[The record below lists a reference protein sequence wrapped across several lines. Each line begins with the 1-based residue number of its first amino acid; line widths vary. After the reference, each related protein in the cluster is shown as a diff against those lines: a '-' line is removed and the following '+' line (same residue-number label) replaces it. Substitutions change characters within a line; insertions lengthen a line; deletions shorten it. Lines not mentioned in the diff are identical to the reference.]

1 MLSTHTQPWG
11 IQHQQTNKQTTK
23 EKGNFV
29 LRVKR
34 ALEYYDILD
43 FSSFPVHN
51 FPSVVLLFAQYVG
64 HRAHWRS
71 VGVRT
76 AISFSIWS
84 EVQAAVKESP
94 ITPPPNHDWRGRK
107 SRGGL
112 SSPLHRAQP
121 PPQAVAINISG
132 SPLVLQ
138 ALQYCC
144 CCCSPLFHQLPA
156 RSPNR
161 VQVKDSSST
170 FRANGKIQLFSSQCA
185 FGC

>member
-1 MLSTHTQPWG
+1 MLSTYTQPWG

-23 EKGNFV
+23 EKGNFF
-29 LRVKR
+29 
-34 ALEYYDILD
+34 LESKGHLNCKTGLL
-43 FSSFPVHN
+43 SFPAHN

-64 HRAHWRS
+64 YRAHWRS

-132 SPLVLQ
+132 SPL
-138 ALQYCC
+138 YYRH
-144 CCCSPLFHQLPA
+144 CSTAAAAAVHYSTNYQLAP
-156 RSPNR
+156 P
-161 VQVKDSSST
+161 
-170 FRANGKIQLFSSQCA
+170 IA
-185 FGC
+185 FK

>member
-1 MLSTHTQPWG
+1 ML
-11 IQHQQTNKQTTK
+11 
-23 EKGNFV
+23 
-29 LRVKR
+29 
-34 ALEYYDILD
+34 
-43 FSSFPVHN
+43 SFPVHN

-64 HRAHWRS
+64 YRAHWRS

-121 PPQAVAINISG
+121 PPTGSRHKYIRVPRITGTAV
-132 SPLVLQ
+132 LLLLLQ
-138 ALQYCC
+138 SIIPPITSSLPQSRSSKRLLLHFQGKWENSIVQFPAHLRMLTF
-144 CCCSPLFHQLPA
+144 PEIAKKLFHTIFEGGWGEYLE
-156 RSPNR
+156 
-161 VQVKDSSST
+161 V
-170 FRANGKIQLFSSQCA
+170 I
-185 FGC
+185 

>member
-1 MLSTHTQPWG
+1 MLSTYTQPWG
-11 IQHQQTNKQTTK
+11 FNTNKQTNKQ
-23 EKGNFV
+23 
-29 LRVKR
+29 RRKR
-34 ALEYYDILD
+34 AIFFLESKGHLNCKKIIGLL
-43 FSSFPVHN
+43 SFPVHN
-51 FPSVVLLFAQYVG
+51 FPSVVFLFAQYVG
-64 HRAHWRS
+64 HRAHWRT

-132 SPLVLQ
+132 SPH
-138 ALQYCC
+138 YYRH
-144 CCCSPLFHQLPA
+144 CSTAAAAAVHYSTNYQLAP
-156 RSPNR
+156 P
-161 VQVKDSSST
+161 
-170 FRANGKIQLFSSQCA
+170 IA
-185 FGC
+185 FK

>member
-1 MLSTHTQPWG
+1 MRHAVNLHTTLG

-34 ALEYYDILD
+34 VLEFYDILD
-43 FSSFPVHN
+43 FSSSPVHN
-51 FPSVVLLFAQYVG
+51 FPSGVFLFAQYVG
-64 HRAHWRS
+64 HRAHWLS

-132 SPLVLQ
+132 SPH
-138 ALQYCC
+138 YYRH
-144 CCCSPLFHQLPA
+144 CSTAAAAVHYSTNYQLAP
-156 RSPNR
+156 P
-161 VQVKDSSST
+161 
-170 FRANGKIQLFSSQCA
+170 IA
-185 FGC
+185 FK

>member
-1 MLSTHTQPWG
+1 MIYNQIVTWTA
-11 IQHQQTNKQTTK
+11 
-23 EKGNFV
+23 F
-29 LRVKR
+29 
-34 ALEYYDILD
+34 AILAM
-43 FSSFPVHN
+43 F
-51 FPSVVLLFAQYVG
+51 LFAQYVG
-64 HRAHWRS
+64 HRAHWLS

-132 SPLVLQ
+132 SPLGITGTAVLLLL
-138 ALQYCC
+138 LQSIIPPITSSLPQSRSSKRLLLHFQGKWENSIVVPSAPSDVDISRNCKKIFHTIFEAG
-144 CCCSPLFHQLPA
+144 CS
-156 RSPNR
+156 
-161 VQVKDSSST
+161 VY
-170 FRANGKIQLFSSQCA
+170 
-185 FGC
+185 

>member
-1 MLSTHTQPWG
+1 ML
-11 IQHQQTNKQTTK
+11 
-23 EKGNFV
+23 
-29 LRVKR
+29 
-34 ALEYYDILD
+34 
-43 FSSFPVHN
+43 SFPVHN

-64 HRAHWRS
+64 YRAHWRS

-121 PPQAVAINISG
+121 PPTG
-132 SPLVLQ
+132 SRHKYIRVPPLLQ

-170 FRANGKIQLFSSQCA
+170 FRANGKIQLFSSQRT